1 MVIIII
7 LLLLWRWSVQFSS
20 VTQLCPTL
28 CDPMDCSPPGSSVHG
43 ILTLV
48 RECLPFS
55 LVQSLSCVQ
64 FFATSWTAAH
74 QASLSITNSRSSLK
88 LTSIESV
95 KPSSHLILCR
105 PLLLLPPIPPSI
117 RVFSKESE
125 LGKQYYPL
133 RKDSI
138 YTTGMVKQTF
148 LSLYRCTLYIKEGP
162 VRQGLCYVQIFL
174 CSLKNLNSI
183 PS

>member
-1 MVIIII
+1 MYINIYINGI
-7 LLLLWRWSVQFSS
+7 TPFQFSS
-20 VTQLCPTL
+20 VAQSCPTI
-28 CDPMDCSPPGSSVHG
+28 CDPMNRSTPGLPVHHQLPDFPKLMSIKSVM
-43 ILTLV
+43 
-48 RECLPFS
+48 
-55 LVQSLSCVQ
+55 
-64 FFATSWTAAH
+64 
-74 QASLSITNSRSSLK
+74 
-88 LTSIESV
+88 
-95 KPSSHLILCR
+95 PSSHLILCR

-133 RKDSI
+133 RKDNI